1 MSTIKSTK
9 LFTASCLALLV
20 TSLSFG
26 IRAGMMNQL
35 GIDFQLNATQLGTI
49 TATAFWGFPLAIV
62 IGGFV
67 VDIIGMKRL
76 LVMAFLFHLAGII
89 LTIFAQGYWTLF
101 FSTLL
106 IGIANGTVE
115 AACNPLVAAL
125 YPEDKTTRLNY
136 FHLWFPGGIVI
147 GTLLVTLFVNI
158 GLSWQFQVAT
168 MLIPTLIYGYL
179 FLKLEFPVTE
189 RVSSGYSSRDMYK
202 AVFSPLFLF
211 MFVCMFMTAITELFT
226 GQWISLLLKNVTD
239 NAILLLTIT
248 TGIMVVGRAFAKP
261 IVKKLAPQGVLL
273 FSAVFAALGLY
284 LLSTLSGNSIFFA
297 ALIFGIG
304 VCYFWPTMIGFVAEN
319 IPKSGA
325 LGINLL
331 GGAGMFA
338 VSIYTILM
346 GNFYDSL
353 IVKHL
358 PEGADIQKYS
368 TAAEGSAEAIA
379 FGSAKNLAG
388 PEVLQVTLILPVVLI
403 FAFLGLVLYM
413 RFLKKQSLTS
423 GI

>member
-1 MSTIKSTK
+1 M
-9 LFTASCLALLV
+9 
-20 TSLSFG
+20 
-26 IRAGMMNQL
+26 
-35 GIDFQLNATQLGTI
+35 
-49 TATAFWGFPLAIV
+49 
-62 IGGFV
+62 
-67 VDIIGMKRL
+67 
-76 LVMAFLFHLAGII
+76 
-89 LTIFAQGYWTLF
+89 
-101 FSTLL
+101 
-106 IGIANGTVE
+106 
-115 AACNPLVAAL
+115 
-125 YPEDKTTRLNY
+125 
-136 FHLWFPGGIVI
+136 WFPGGIVI
-147 GTLLVTLFVNI
+147 GTLLVTLFVNLGI
-158 GLSWQFQVAT
+158 GWQFQVAT

-189 RVSSGYSSRDMYK
+189 RVSSGYSNSDMYK

-261 IVKKLAPQGVLL
+261 IVKKLASQGVLL

-338 VSIYTILM
+338 VSIYTIFM
-346 GNFYDSL
+346 GNFYDNL

-358 PEGADIQKYS
+358 PEGADIQNYS

-413 RFLKKQSLTS
+413 RYLKKQSLTS

>member
-62 IGGFV
+62 VGGFI

-76 LVMAFLFHLAGII
+76 LVMAFLFHLAGIV

-147 GTLLVTLFVNI
+147 GTLLVTLFVNLGI
-158 GLSWQFQVAT
+158 GWQFQVAT

-189 RVSSGYSSRDMYK
+189 RVSSGYSNSDMYK

-338 VSIYTILM
+338 VSIYTIFM
-346 GNFYDSL
+346 GNFYDNL

-413 RFLKKQSLTS
+413 RYLKKQSLTS